1 MLNKRSNWKTVM
13 PSIEV
18 FWNAFALEEYIVRLE
33 RLPASQAAQTHK
45 AVQAIL
51 RKLSAT
57 PLLYPFHDKD
67 RGIRKINRLGETVLF
82 IAHEGHVEVLGVFPE
97 RSNWMTRFPN

>member
-1 MLNKRSNWKTVM
+1 M

-67 RGIRKINRLGETVLF
+67 RGIRKINRFGETVLF